1 MNNISYNWFDFWAAL
16 GDVSGEGHQD
26 VTGRLQ
32 GTTFRQDVFVILR
45 KTQVSARRCLAAYL
59 VLVSFTELC

>member
-32 GTTFRQDVFVILR
+32 GTSFRQDVF
-45 KTQVSARRCLAAYL
+45 
-59 VLVSFTELC
+59 